1 MPFIVL
7 TARRK
12 VLLAGLSV
20 FLAFIPLF
28 VLFTF
33 YREELLSQRLT
44 LDSPVI
50 KSTRINTLLVLSVL
64 LGIVPY
70 AVVDFFNRRYIDSIN
85 KNLGPFFKG
94 LGESI
99 RAGLPFIEAL
109 ESVASI
115 TPGPLGS
122 EMRNVIVKVELGM
135 SLEEALHRL
144 ADKLGVVS
152 FKRAV
157 ITLITAYQSGG
168 KVVDVLDSA
177 AEMYAMLRAYEEERR
192 TQVSP
197 YFTVVYVAIAIFLF
211 ISFILIYVFVKP
223 LAVLAG
229 MGSAF
234 GGLRIDVASINAI
247 LFYTAAFQS
256 FFGGLIIGK
265 LKANRVGAGLLHTI
279 FMLTITLVYFNLLE
293 IYGDTLGRMI
303 FPTPT
308 P

>member
-12 VLLAGLSV
+12 ALLAGLSV

-28 VLFTF
+28 VLVTF
-33 YREELLSQRLT
+33 YSEELLSQRLT
-44 LDSPVI
+44 PESPVI

-64 LGIVPY
+64 LGIFPY

-85 KNLGPFFKG
+85 RNLGPFFKG

-135 SLEEALHRL
+135 SLEEALQRL
-144 ADKLGVVS
+144 AEKLGVVS

-157 ITLITAYQSGG
+157 IILITAYQSGG

-197 YFTVVYVAIAIFLF
+197 YFTVVYMAIAIFLF

-234 GGLRIDVASINAI
+234 GGMKFDVDAINAI

-265 LKANRVGAGLLHTI
+265 LKANRIGAGLLHTI

-293 IYGDTLGRMI
+293 IYGDALGRMI

>member
-7 TARRK
+7 TAQRK
-12 VLLAGLSV
+12 VLLIWLSV
-20 FLAFIPLF
+20 FLAAIPIF
-28 VLFTF
+28 VLVTA
-33 YREELLSQRLT
+33 YRAELLSQRIT

-50 KSTRINTLLVLSVL
+50 KSTRVNTLLVLSVL
-64 LGIVPY
+64 LGIIPY

-99 RAGLPFIEAL
+99 RAGLPFVEAL
-109 ESVASI
+109 ESVARI
-115 TPGPLGS
+115 TPGPLGK
-122 EMRNVIVKVELGM
+122 EMRDIIVKVELGM
-135 SLEEALHRL
+135 PLEDALRRL
-144 ADKLGVVS
+144 ADRLGVVS
-152 FKRAV
+152 FKRA
-157 ITLITAYQSGG
+157 IIILITAYQSGG

-197 YFTVVYVAIAIFLF
+197 YFTVVYVAISIFLF

-223 LAVLAG
+223 LGALAG
-229 MGSAF
+229 MSGAF
-234 GGLRIDVASINAI
+234 GGLRFDVAAINAI
-247 LFYTAAFQS
+247 LFYTAVFQS

-265 LKANRVGAGLLHTI
+265 LKANRIGAGLLHTI

-293 IYGDTLGRMI
+293 IYGDALGRMI